1 MLTCGIMA
9 TLMIQT
15 AMMRSEES
23 NAGIRISHQNSRK
36 KKNEWGDSG
45 MHYVITVRSACT
57 RGKW

>member
-45 MHYVITVRSACT
+45 MHYAITV
-57 RGKW
+57 